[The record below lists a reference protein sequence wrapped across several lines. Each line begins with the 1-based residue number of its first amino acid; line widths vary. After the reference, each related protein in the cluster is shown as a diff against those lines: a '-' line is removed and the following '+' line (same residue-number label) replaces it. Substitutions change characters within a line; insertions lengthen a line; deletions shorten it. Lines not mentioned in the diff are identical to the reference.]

1 MKAATKAW
9 MKKQLT
15 ISKILMAIGAIW
27 IIIYGILVAAK
38 VIDNRIYGWNASWQ
52 VLILIGVFWILVP
65 FSTMPGWWSRIWA
78 ILLTALSL
86 IIVIGFFVGEG
97 VDYKSVWTYL
107 NPLPHIVMAVGSIF
121 WILQG

>member
-1 MKAATKAW
+1 MKAATKTW

-27 IIIYGILVAAK
+27 IIVYGVLVASK

-52 VLILIGVFWILVP
+52 ILILIGAFYILVP
-65 FSTMPGWWSRIWA
+65 FSVMPGWWSRIWA
-78 ILLTALSL
+78 ILLAALSL
-86 IIVIGFFVGEG
+86 VIVIGFFVGEG
-97 VDYKSVWTYL
+97 VDYKLVWTYL
-107 NPLPHIVMAVGSIF
+107 NPLPHILMAVGSIF